1 MKHINELALIL
12 NNHLNWHKSRAT
24 CLAQIVRGMIAV
36 KTVNLAQ
43 IAVSFTSKAKITSSY
58 RRIQRFFQTSFSTE
72 GIAQLALG
80 LFAVDKSFSLIM
92 DRTNWK
98 WGKTHLNLLVLSIV
112 YQGIS
117 IPVYWLN
124 LAKAGTS
131 NADERMYAVIKCI
144 YRFGKHRISGVLA
157 DREFIG
163 QRWFTW
169 LQSCNIPF
177 TIRIKGKMLV
187 GRTGND
193 SYPIPARSLFSHL
206 GRKRCNY
213 LREQFYLGDVPVY
226 LAASNAPNGNLL
238 IVASLYYDKHAL
250 KKYKRRW
257 EIETMFGCWKSQG
270 FNLEDTHMVDHRKL
284 ERLVAV
290 MVIAFCWSYA
300 IGIRRQRSEKIPI
313 KAHGRK
319 AQSIFR
325 FGYDLL
331 RQAVLLGPDDFRVY
345 FCFLLPAS
353 FGGTRV

>member
-1 MKHINELALIL
+1 
-12 NNHLNWHKSRAT
+12 
-24 CLAQIVRGMIAV
+24 
-36 KTVNLAQ
+36 
-43 IAVSFTSKAKITSSY
+43 
-58 RRIQRFFQTSFSTE
+58 
-72 GIAQLALG
+72 
-80 LFAVDKSFSLIM
+80 
-92 DRTNWK
+92 
-98 WGKTHLNLLVLSIV
+98 
-112 YQGIS
+112 
-117 IPVYWLN
+117 
-124 LAKAGTS
+124 
-131 NADERMYAVIKCI
+131 MYAVIKCI

-177 TIRIKGKMLV
+177 TIRIKGNMLV

-331 RQAVLLGPDDFRVY
+331 RQAVLLGPDDFKVY

-353 FGGTRV
+353 FGRGPCLIFCRVLSIQPLVFAQNTDNLNYGFISLTFRHLRPHLALILAPT